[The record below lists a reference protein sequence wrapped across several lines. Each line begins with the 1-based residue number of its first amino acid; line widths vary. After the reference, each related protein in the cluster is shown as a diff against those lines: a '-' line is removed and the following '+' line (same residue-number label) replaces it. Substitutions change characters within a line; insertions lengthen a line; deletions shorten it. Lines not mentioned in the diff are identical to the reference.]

1 MSLFLLYPTSKKSGR
16 DISKR
21 VGGNVRWRLLHV
33 STAMTNNHRHFQTL
47 SLILVFF
54 SFACKTCTVMR
65 PYVAEQYCWTAVSV
79 GFSVSRHK
87 NVMTV
92 LSLCR
97 YFLPSFVYWSKVC
110 IWFESIVNKG
120 CIKKSS
126 MLYFKTVFSVGKDD
140 ILGMDSV

>member
-1 MSLFLLYPTSKKSGR
+1 MACRNVLLATKWRRCYRIRGSSVTLVGRCHFSCYTQQAKKVDVIYPNALAETS
-16 DISKR
+16 
-21 VGGNVRWRLLHV
+21 GGGFYTCRLH
-33 STAMTNNHRHFQTL
+33 AMTNNHRHFQTL

-79 GFSVSRHK
+79 GFCVSRHK

-97 YFLPSFVYWSKVC
+97 YFLPSFVY
-110 IWFESIVNKG
+110 
-120 CIKKSS
+120 
-126 MLYFKTVFSVGKDD
+126 
-140 ILGMDSV
+140 